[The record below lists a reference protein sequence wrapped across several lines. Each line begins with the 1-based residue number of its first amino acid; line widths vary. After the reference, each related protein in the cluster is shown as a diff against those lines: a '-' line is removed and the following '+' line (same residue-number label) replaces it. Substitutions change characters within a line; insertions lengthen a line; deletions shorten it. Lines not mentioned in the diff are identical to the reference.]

1 MATQNLAVALAEI
14 LRHEGGYVDHPSDPG
29 GATNMGITRKT
40 LARWRRIN
48 PWWQLP
54 KLEVKSLSRTEAK
67 AIYKA
72 LYWDRIGANKLP
84 PGIDVAIFDFAV
96 NSGPNRAVKV
106 LQRVLGVAAD
116 GIVGPKTLATLD
128 GLASRTRISEIVKM
142 VGKQRM
148 SFLRRLR
155 TFSVFGKGWTR
166 RVRAVERR
174 ALELARTQLKEI
186 PNINTSK
193 RKPPMDI
200 LSGYKTY
207 IVGIVMLLV
216 GIGQALGVDLPGFD
230 GQSASHLIMEGFA
243 IVFLRKGLKTEI
255 GNA

>member
-40 LARWRRIN
+40 LSRWRRIN

-54 KLEVKSLSRTEAK
+54 KSEVKSLSRTEAK

-84 PGIDVAIFDFAV
+84 SGIDVAIFDFAV

-116 GIVGPKTLATLD
+116 GIVGPITLAALD
-128 GLASRTRISEIVKM
+128 GFASRSRISEIVKM
-142 VGKQRM
+142 VGRQRM
-148 SFLRRLR
+148 SFLQRLH

-166 RVRAVERR
+166 RVEAVERH

-193 RKPPMDI
+193 RKPPMNI

-230 GQSASHLIMEGFA
+230 GQSASQLIMEGFA